1 MNLKFVNIKQLI
13 NKLSVKYLFAIIA
26 TIACLSTFAQTSKKI
41 ESVYVQLNDQHPD
54 EFILEDEAV
63 KITFK
68 SGSMMRLNLQLDN
81 KLDQSINVIWKDSY
95 FVING
100 NTTPADN
107 VGLSKASYGLIT
119 TTAVDNN
126 APQKVAPKAGL
137 EIKST
142 PVGKQIF
149 NYTEAKNYFK
159 KNEKP
164 LENRFVLTLSI
175 DGKMKEY
182 PIKITNSVN
191 KQ

>member
-1 MNLKFVNIKQLI
+1 MKHFFSIILI
-13 NKLSVKYLFAIIA
+13 LTTL
-26 TIACLSTFAQTSKKI
+26 TTFSQTSKKI

-54 EFILEDEAV
+54 MFILEDDAV
-63 KITFK
+63 KITFLK
-68 SGSMMRLNLQLDN
+68 GYMQRLTFRIDN
-81 KLDQSINVIWKDSY
+81 KLDKSISVIWKDSY
-95 FVING
+95 YVING
-100 NTTPADN
+100 NTYPVDN
-107 VGLSKASYGLIT
+107 AGVSKVAMGMISSNQI
-119 TTAVDNN
+119 DNN
-126 APQKVAPKAGL
+126 APQKIASKAGL
-137 EIKST
+137 EAKVASLE
-142 PVGKQIF
+142 KQIF